1 MYMATNTLLIAS
13 LRRFYQTR
21 ENADV
26 LSLIVWG
33 KSPVSLRLIEWYVSV
48 YDKTIQNDYHNQL
61 RAYTRRL
68 FDPFRRS
75 SRLVLDYEDRG
86 IETTIGQMNFFK
98 WLIEKGHW
106 AALVEKRDVLTQEIS
121 KDAKMIVT
129 DKRRKKKHVPEA
141 EIVGHDLRRNT
152 VVWFD

>member
-1 MYMATNTLLIAS
+1 MATNSLLIAS
-13 LRRFYQTR
+13 LKRFYQTR
-21 ENADV
+21 ENADI

-33 KSPVSLRLIEWYVSV
+33 RSPVSLRLIEWYVSIF
-48 YDKTIQNDYHNQL
+48 DRTIQNDYHNQL

-75 SRLVLDYEDRG
+75 SRMVLDYEDRG

-106 AALVEKRDVLTQEIS
+106 QTIVDNKEMLIQEMAKHATTSVDS
-121 KDAKMIVT
+121 KPV
-129 DKRRKKKHVPEA
+129 KKKNIPIA
-141 EIVGHDLRRNT
+141 EPQNNDMSRNT
-152 VVWFD
+152 IVWFD

>member
-1 MYMATNTLLIAS
+1 MATNTLLIAS

-21 ENADV
+21 ENADI

-33 KSPVSLRLIEWYVSV
+33 RSPVSLRLIEWYVSL
-48 YDKTIQNDYHNQL
+48 YDRTIQNDYHNQL

-75 SRLVLDYEDRG
+75 SRMVLDYEDRG

-106 AALVEKRDVLTQEIS
+106 ENIISNKDTLIQEM
-121 KDAKMIVT
+121 AKQSSMNSTEI
-129 DKRRKKKHVPEA
+129 KPQKKKQIPDDIMPLETPRKT
-141 EIVGHDLRRNT
+141 I
-152 VVWFD
+152 VWFD

>member
-1 MYMATNTLLIAS
+1 MASNTLLIAS

-21 ENADV
+21 ENADI

-33 KSPVSLRLIEWYVSV
+33 RSPVSLRLIEWFVSV
-48 YDKTIQNDYHNQL
+48 YDRSIQNDYHNQL

-75 SRLVLDYEDRG
+75 NRMVLDYEDRG
-86 IETTIGQMNFFK
+86 IETTLGQMNFFK

-106 AALVEKRDVLTQEIS
+106 QKVLANKEQLIQEMGKQTS
-121 KDAKMIVT
+121 LNVAQGKPV
-129 DKRRKKKHVPEA
+129 KKKQVLELEVPNSD
-141 EIVGHDLRRNT
+141 IPRKT
-152 VVWFD
+152 IVWFD